1 MLPLNQ
7 SLLLLQPWLYPYNG
21 SSSSPASTKE
31 RFLSKTLQFQHR
43 HKSFE
48 LKLTEDGAIELYLDN
63 CLRKRRDSGASEPQY
78 VWTNVELEWEEHHY
92 IEARYW
98 ASTGVLKVTVN
109 GDPLEE
115 TEIRLGG

>member
-1 MLPLNQ
+1 MPKQ
-7 SLLLLQPWLYPYNG
+7 IS
-21 SSSSPASTKE
+21 
-31 RFLSKTLQFQHR
+31 FDHR

-48 LKLTEDGAIELYLDN
+48 LILTDEGAIELYLDN
-63 CLRKRRDSGASEPQY
+63 CLRKRRNPGPREPQY

-109 GDPLEE
+109 GDNLIEQV
-115 TEIRLGG
+115 L

>member
-1 MLPLNQ
+1 MPALN
-7 SLLLLQPWLYPYNG
+7 LLLLLLPPQLYPYNG
-21 SSSSPASTKE
+21 RPSNLAIIKE
-31 RFLSKTLQFQHR
+31 LSLSQTLQFQHR

-48 LKLTEDGAIELYLDN
+48 LKLTDDGAIELYLDN
-63 CLRKRRDSGASEPQY
+63 CLRKRRDPGASEPQY

-109 GDPLEE
+109 GDSLVE
-115 TEIRLGG
+115 TEMHLGG